1 MSNKT
6 ILITGATDGIGK
18 QTAIELG
25 RQGHTVLVHGRSMT
39 KAEAAVAELQQATG
53 HKKFFPVA
61 ADLADKTQVRVLAD
75 SVLAASPSL
84 DVLINNAGVFM
95 KQKQLNADG
104 LELTFA
110 VNHLAHFLLTGLL
123 LQRLKEA
130 PHARIINV
138 SSVAHTRAT
147 WDENNLNAERLF
159 DGYAAYALSKLCN
172 VLFTLQLAA
181 KLKGSTLTCNTLHPG
196 VITTKLLKTG
206 FGVSGSSLTEGAET
220 SIYLATSELVQKST
234 GKYFVK
240 KREANMNP
248 IVNDAAVREALW
260 LRSEQ
265 LTGISY

>member
-18 QTAIELG
+18 QTATELG
-25 RQGHTVLVHGRSMT
+25 KQGHTVLVHGRSEA
-39 KAEAAVAELQQATG
+39 KAEAAVAELQQTTG
-53 HKKFFPVA
+53 HKRFIPVA
-61 ADLADKTQVRVLAD
+61 ADLADLAQVRTLAEA
-75 SVLAASPSL
+75 VTTAHPAL

-95 KQKQLNADG
+95 KQKQLNGAG

-123 LQRLKEA
+123 LPRLKEA
-130 PHARIINV
+130 AHARIVNV

-172 VLFTLQLAA
+172 VLFTLQLAS

-206 FGVSGSSLTEGAET
+206 FGVSGSSLNEGAET
-220 SIYLATSELVQKST
+220 SIYLATSETVQKSN

-248 IVNDAAVREALW
+248 IVNDVAVREKLW
-260 LRSEQ
+260 VRSEQ
-265 LTGISY
+265 LAGIAY